1 MPARYERRA
10 EDVARCGAGGV
21 SGHIELGP
29 GAEFDRIR
37 AIWRRL
43 GERAS
48 GLGDD
53 AYVIELDGRYLA
65 ISTDASVEGT
75 HFRVGWLQPV
85 EIGWRAAVASLSDL
99 AAVGAE
105 PWGVLVSVGLPRDW
119 PEEHLSDLM
128 EGVGEA
134 AAESGAKVWGG
145 DLVRSEILA
154 IDVVSVGVCPGR
166 PLLRR
171 GAQAG
176 DGLWVTGR
184 LGGCFMAVAAWN
196 AGREPDWSA
205 RERFARP
212 RPRVEEARWLRE
224 RGAKALIDISDGLV
238 GDAAHLAAASGVG
251 VVIEVDRVPVHPS
264 VEVSDVALVSGE
276 EYELLVV
283 LPAEFDASAAW
294 EFAGRFGL
302 PLTLIGHIDRE
313 PGVRLVREG
322 KRVWAPKGFEHF

>member
-1 MPARYERRA
+1 M
-10 EDVARCGAGGV
+10 

-53 AYVIELDGRYLA
+53 AYLIELNGGRLA

-75 HFRVGWLQPV
+75 HFQVGWLQPV

-99 AAVGAE
+99 AAVAAE
-105 PWGVLVSVGLPRDW
+105 PWGVLVSVGVPREW

-134 AAESGAKVWGG
+134 AAEVGAKVWGG
-145 DLVRSEILA
+145 DLVRAESLV
-154 IDVVSVGVCPGR
+154 IDVVSVGVCNGAPV
-166 PLLRR
+166 LRK
-171 GAQAG
+171 GARAG
-176 DGLWVTGR
+176 DGLWLTGR
-184 LGGCFMAVAAWN
+184 LGGCFMAVADWN

-205 RERFARP
+205 RERFAKP
-212 RPRVEEARWLRE
+212 RPRVREAQWLRD
-224 RGAKALIDISDGLV
+224 RGARALIDISDGLV
-238 GDAAHLAAASGVG
+238 GDAGHLAAASGVG
-251 VVIEVDRVPVHPS
+251 LLIDVDLVPVHPS
-264 VEVSDVALVSGE
+264 VEVSDIALVSGE

-283 LPAEFDASAAW
+283 LPPEFEDSAAAEFT
-294 EFAGRFGL
+294 ERFGL
-302 PLTLIGHIDRE
+302 PLTRIGQVE
-313 PGVRLVREG
+313 GESGVRLVREG